1 MLKKT
6 IKFTDFN
13 GMERSEDHYFNL
25 TKVELMRMEANV
37 QGGLSEKLK
46 RVSAAQDAAAIMEV
60 MEDLIRK
67 SYGKKTA
74 DGGFVKRQDY
84 LDEFVSTEAYSE
96 LFMELITDDKAAAA
110 FVQGILPAGLRE
122 QAALAAKAN

>member
-96 LFMELITDDKAAAA
+96 LFMELITDDKAATA

>member
-1 MLKKT
+1 MLKER
-6 IKFTDFN
+6 INYVDYN
-13 GMERSEDHYFNL
+13 GMERSEDFYFNL

-46 RVSAAQDAAAIMEV
+46 RVSAANDAAAVMEV

-74 DGGFVKRQDY
+74 DGGFVKRQEY
-84 LDEFVSTEAYSE
+84 VDEFVATEAYSE
-96 LFMELITDDKAAAA
+96 LFMKLVTDADYAAKFVKGIIPANMQAQLEAAA
-110 FVQGILPAGLRE
+110 
-122 QAALAAKAN
+122 K